1 MWKPNCDSEGTI
13 PTECTEI
20 LTNFLD
26 EFGLRATQYLTGLYT
41 NTLGAPPSF
50 IQVSL
55 QQSMV
60 LDPLQQR
67 WYTKNSLP
75 LKPNKEAK
83 CCTNPST
90 YFHPETSWWMS
101 FGILRN
107 IYWFKKKQKQKTL
120 ALILLLGNAINIWP
134 LTFLELHIENWNLLK
149 HQMFHEFLPYI
160 ISVWRSPLISSF
172 MFTLDDL
179 VSFTCH
185 GREAQSQTCIYK

>member
-75 LKPNKEAK
+75 VKPNKEAK

-107 IYWFKKKQKQKTL
+107 IYWFKKKNKKNL
-120 ALILLLGNAINIWP
+120 SINTTIGKCNKY
-134 LTFLELHIENWNLLK
+134 LTFDFSRITYRKLKSPETPNVPWVSTLHNLCLEEPLNFFLYVYFRWPCFLHLSW
-149 HQMFHEFLPYI
+149 
-160 ISVWRSPLISSF
+160 
-172 MFTLDDL
+172 
-179 VSFTCH
+179 
-185 GREAQSQTCIYK
+185 